1 MKNSTTE
8 RTPLDSRRDGHERE
22 DDDDGTEKME
32 KSLKSL
38 VIKVVSGLME
48 DL

>member
-38 VIKVVSGLME
+38 VIKVGYGLIE